1 MIGETVFLGAC
12 PVIRPEGIYL
22 NGRRVIRIGLHGVG
36 LGDVGD
42 LLAYRQMWEPFVSA
56 HLNMWRAMN
65 EVLENNEAAK
75 GCPAGFDASKVP
87 STNPS
92 LQSFCASLTLSRI
105 YTSATHPLG
114 ILTQWNAW
122 KDKSSADIVA
132 GAASML
138 ESQQNV
144 VLRVGNTYKDELVKI
159 AKNWNVDIKLPDV
172 PLFSLQQ
179 ELQARIAGAYVTAK
193 GVVQIIGYGAGE
205 ALMMASDTAQATAQG
220 LKETA
225 AEIPKTTRWVAIAA
239 AVTAVVVGGVL
250 IVYYVPRSSQ
260 RAALPRAAP
269 S

>member
-1 MIGETVFLGAC
+1 MNETVFLGGC

-22 NGRRVIRIGLHGVG
+22 NGRRVIRIGMSGVG

-42 LLAYRQMWEPFVSA
+42 LLAYRQMWEPFIAA
-56 HLNMWRAMN
+56 HLNMWRNMN
-65 EVLENNEAAK
+65 EVLENNAVAK
-75 GCPAGFDASKVP
+75 ECPSGIFDASKMP
-87 STNPS
+87 NGS
-92 LQSFCASLTLSRI
+92 LQSFCAALALTRI

-144 VLRVGNTYKDELVKI
+144 VLRVGNVYKDELVKI
-159 AKNWNVDIKLPDV
+159 AKNWNIDIKLPDV
-172 PLFSLQQ
+172 PSFSLQQ

-205 ALMMASDTAQATAQG
+205 ALMMVADTAQATAQG

-225 AEIPKTTRWVAIAA
+225 QDIPRTTRWVAIAV
-239 AVTAVVVGGVL
+239 AVSAVVVGGAL
-250 IVYYVPRSSQ
+250 IVYYMPRSSR
-260 RAALPRAAP
+260 RAALPEP
-269 S
+269 SPS

>member
-1 MIGETVFLGAC
+1 
-12 PVIRPEGIYL
+12 
-22 NGRRVIRIGLHGVG
+22 
-36 LGDVGD
+36 
-42 LLAYRQMWEPFVSA
+42 MWEPFIES
-56 HLNMWRAMN
+56 HLNKWRAMN
-65 EVLENNEAAK
+65 EILENNEAAK
-75 GCPAGFDASKVP
+75 RCPSGVDMSSVP
-87 STNPS
+87 VSNPS
-92 LQSFCASLTLSRI
+92 LQSFCSALALTRI

-144 VLRVGNTYKDELVKI
+144 VLRVGNVYKDELVKI
-159 AKNWNVDIKLPDV
+159 AKNWNIDIKLPDV
-172 PLFSLQQ
+172 PSFNLQQ

-205 ALMMASDTAQATAQG
+205 ALMMATDTAQATAKG

-225 AEIPKTTRWVAIAA
+225 EDLPRTARWVGVTVAVA
-239 AVTAVVVGGVL
+239 AVIVGGAL
-250 IVYYVPRSSQ
+250 IVYYVPRSNR
-260 RAALPRAAP
+260 RAALPEPAP